1 MKLINKAREGKLI
14 VGSTLQVQYYRSK
27 NIVLQ
32 IFLKQKTKML
42 KQSQRKAIC
51 FGKHEVGWRRGGVGV
66 EGVKFPIPSQLAL
79 KTPNG
84 TSAYKRLVC
93 SKITGGRCP
102 IPKFGAEAT
111 NGSREQR
118 EAVVT
123 PGIAVVDIGCI
134 DSAIDRKKAFPP
146 ETRGIHHTYTEQ
158 VIRAAPGMLQDPRP
172 WR

>member
-1 MKLINKAREGKLI
+1 MKL
-14 VGSTLQVQYYRSK
+14 
-27 NIVLQ
+27 
-32 IFLKQKTKML
+32 
-42 KQSQRKAIC
+42 
-51 FGKHEVGWRRGGVGV
+51 GGGG
-66 EGVKFPIPSQLAL
+66 EVKFPVPSQLAL

-84 TSAYKRLVC
+84 TSAYERLLVC

-123 PGIAVVDIGCI
+123 PGIAAVDIGCI

-146 ETRGIHHTYTEQ
+146 EARAFSIHRTYTEQ
-158 VIRAAPGMLQDPRP
+158 VIRAAPRMLQDPRP